1 VGRALEADPSVEAAI
16 VSRETIGAA
25 AASSPPE
32 VLPALAPT
40 PVEAVVVLAVEPP
53 VAADAEM
60 AEAPLLEDGDR
71 KPAPLA
77 EEVPDVPTAGGADA
91 LVEGG
96 AEPRPT
102 LGSDDLVLARRG
114 PNERRGRQLRFWAR
128 GASKPLFVLDD
139 EREEQSRD
147 ELRECA
153 EATMGS
159 LRSTLEVLY
168 RDVPRILQVRISGI
182 PFT

>member
-1 VGRALEADPSVEAAI
+1 MGRAPEADPSVEAA
-16 VSRETIGAA
+16 VVPRETAGAA
-25 AASSPPE
+25 ATSSPPD
-32 VLPALAPT
+32 VLPALAPA
-40 PVEAVVVLAVEPP
+40 PAEAVAILAVEPP

-60 AEAPLLEDGDR
+60 AEAPLLEAGDR

-102 LGSDDLVLARRG
+102 LGSGNLVLARRD
-114 PNERRGRQLRFWAR
+114 PNERRGQALRFWTR
-128 GASKPLFVLDD
+128 GALKPLFVLDD
-139 EREEQSRD
+139 EREEKSRD
-147 ELRECA
+147 ELRECV

-159 LRSTLEVLY
+159 LRSILEVLS
-168 RDVPRILQVRISGI
+168 RDVPRILQIRISGI
-182 PFT
+182 PLT